1 MAVLKY
7 LSLKK
12 QIKIKE
18 LQVFKLVSNTHTYLG
33 EELSEMKLKTISEK
47 VLEPPARLLEGRAI
61 ASQTYLLISSRNIPL
76 SRVPMRSINVPAKN
90 RKMKGFLPYLSLQLP
105 M

>member
-12 QIKIKE
+12 QKKIKIANV
-18 LQVFKLVSNTHTYLG
+18 QISFKYSYLG
-33 EELSEMKLKTISEK
+33 EELSETKLKTISEK